1 MASTGQARAAEAEAY
16 WYFRPQRSL
25 LSRVLSGLWWFA
37 RRKPLGA
44 AGGVIVV
51 VMIVVAITAQWI
63 APYWYD
69 DQSWGEAMQGPSLSH
84 PFGTDDLGRDMLSRV
99 LYGARVS
106 IVIGFSAV
114 GVSAVVSSFIGTVS
128 GYYGGWFDS
137 LFQRV
142 VDIWMSFPALVI
154 LVTVVSVFSRSGDPI
169 NRIMAITI
177 VMGVIMAAG
186 SSRVVRGAAISMKN
200 NQYVEAARCIGA
212 SDARILMR
220 HVLPNVF
227 AVIIILA
234 TVQLGGAILAESSI
248 SFLGWGVPP
257 PFPSWGQMLS
267 FKGILFMR
275 AHPWLAVWPG
285 LAIALAVY
293 GFNMLGDA
301 LRDVLD
307 PRLRGSR

>member
-1 MASTGQARAAEAEAY
+1 MASVGRAEVEEYLAI
-16 WYFRPQRSL
+16 RPVRKPWVRALRS
-25 LSRVLSGLWWFA
+25 LWWFI

-44 AGGVIVV
+44 LGGFFVLI
-51 VMIVVAITAQWI
+51 MLLVAISAQWI

-69 DQSWGEAMQGPSLSH
+69 DQTWGDAMMSPSLKH
-84 PFGTDDLGRDMLSRV
+84 FFGTDDLGRDMFSRV
-99 LYGARVS
+99 VYGARVS
-106 IVIGFSAV
+106 VVVGFSAV
-114 GVSAVVSSFIGTVS
+114 TISAIIAAFIGIVS
-128 GYYGGWFDS
+128 GYYGGWFDT
-137 LFQRV
+137 LFQRL
-142 VDIWMSFPALVI
+142 VDIWMSFPPLVLLI
-154 LVTVVSVFSRSGDPI
+154 TIISTFSRGGDPVH
-169 NRIMAITI
+169 RISAII
-177 VMGVIMAAG
+177 VVLGVIMAAG
-186 SSRVVRGAAISMKN
+186 SSRVIRGAAISIKN

-212 SDARILMR
+212 SDARILAQ

-234 TVQLGGAILAESSI
+234 TVQLGAAILAESSI

-267 FKGILFMR
+267 NKGILYMR
-275 AHPWLAVWPG
+275 AHPWIALWPG
-285 LAIALAVY
+285 LAIAMAVY

>member
-1 MASTGQARAAEAEAY
+1 VASVGQAHIEEALVL
-16 WYFRPQRSL
+16 RPVRKPWV
-25 LSRVLSGLWWFA
+25 RVLRTMWWFT

-44 AGGVIVV
+44 LGGLFVLILLL
-51 VMIVVAITAQWI
+51 VAISAQWI

-69 DQSWGEAMQGPSLSH
+69 DQSWSEAMQGPSARHL
-84 PFGTDDLGRDMLSRV
+84 FGTDDLGRDMLSRV
-99 LYGARVS
+99 MYGARVS
-106 IVIGFSAV
+106 VVIGFSAV
-114 GVSAVVSSFIGTVS
+114 AMSAVVATFIGIIS
-128 GYYGGWFDS
+128 GYYGGWFDT
-137 LFQRV
+137 LFQRL
-142 VDIWMSFPALVI
+142 VDIWMSFPALVLLI
-154 LVTVVSVFSRSGDPI
+154 VIVSTFSRGGDFWNRVLAITVV
-169 NRIMAITI
+169 
-177 VMGVIMAAG
+177 MGIIMAAG
-186 SSRVVRGAAISMKN
+186 SSRVIRGAAISVKN

-212 SDARILMR
+212 SDARILAQ

-234 TVQLGGAILAESSI
+234 TVQLGAAILAESSI

-267 FKGILFMR
+267 YKGILFMR
-275 AHPWLAVWPG
+275 AHPWIALWPG

-307 PRLRGSR
+307 PRLRGGR

>member
-1 MASTGQARAAEAEAY
+1 MATVGQGQAEAEAY
-16 WYFRPQRSL
+16 WYFRPERSL
-25 LSRVLSGLWWFA
+25 LSRVLRSLWWFT

-44 AGGVIVV
+44 FGGFLVV
-51 VMIVVAITAQWI
+51 VMIFVAITAQWI

-69 DQSWGEAMQGPSLSH
+69 DQSWAEAMQGPSLAH

-99 LYGARVS
+99 IYGARVS
-106 IVIGFSAV
+106 VVVGFSAV
-114 GVSAVVSSFIGTVS
+114 TISALIATVVGTIS

-137 LFQRV
+137 LFQRL
-142 VDIWMSFPALVI
+142 VDIWMSFPGLVI
-154 LVTVVSVFSRSGDPI
+154 LVTVVSAFSRSGDPVH
-169 NRIMAITI
+169 RILAIT
-177 VMGVIMAAG
+177 VVLGTMMAAG
-186 SSRVVRGAAISMKN
+186 SSRVIRGATIAMKN

-212 SDARILMR
+212 NDTRILAR
-220 HVLPNVF
+220 HILPNVF

-234 TVQLGGAILAESSI
+234 TVQLGGAILVESSI

-275 AHPWLAVWPG
+275 AHPWLALWPG

>member
-1 MASTGQARAAEAEAY
+1 
-16 WYFRPQRSL
+16 
-25 LSRVLSGLWWFA
+25 VLHALWWFI
-37 RRKPLGA
+37 RKKPLGA
-44 AGGVIVV
+44 LGGVIVV
-51 VMIVVAITAQWI
+51 VMIFVAISAQWI

-69 DQSWGEAMQGPSLSH
+69 DQSWGEAMQGPSLAH

-99 LYGARVS
+99 IYGARVS
-106 IVIGFSAV
+106 VVVGFSAV
-114 GVSAVVSSFIGTVS
+114 AISAVVATFIGVIS
-128 GYYGGWFDS
+128 GYYGGWFDT
-137 LFQRV
+137 LFQRL
-142 VDIWMSFPALVI
+142 VDVWMSFPALV
-154 LVTVVSVFSRSGDPI
+154 LL
-169 NRIMAITI
+169 ITI
-177 VMGVIMAAG
+177 VSIFSRGGSFSHRVLAIIIVLGIIMAAG
-186 SSRVVRGAAISMKN
+186 SSRVIRGAAISIKS

-212 SDARILMR
+212 SDARILVQ

-227 AVIIILA
+227 VVIIILA
-234 TVQLGGAILAESSI
+234 TVQLGAAILAESSI

-275 AHPWLAVWPG
+275 VDPWLALWPG
-285 LAIALAVY
+285 LAIALSVY